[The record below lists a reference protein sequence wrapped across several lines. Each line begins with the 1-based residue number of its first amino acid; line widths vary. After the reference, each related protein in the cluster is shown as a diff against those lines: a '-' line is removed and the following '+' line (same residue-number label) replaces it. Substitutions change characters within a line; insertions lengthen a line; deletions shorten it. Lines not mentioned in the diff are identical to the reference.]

1 MTKGNVRYID
11 LTVSEMSNTKPLSA
25 FMVFFL
31 SAKKYNKLVEE
42 KFASLDEKTKSRIY
56 HVIRKEAK
64 HRRKAWKLG
73 R

>member
-42 KFASLDEKTKSRIY
+42 KFAALDEVTKARIY
-56 HVIRKEAK
+56 NVIRRDAK
-64 HRRKAWKLG
+64 HRRKAWK
-73 R
+73 RAR